1 MVTAEVLRDVSDSSQ
16 CAEVP
21 NTGEVS
27 KTCHRRHSTCMIRS
41 LKPYKVGEPQT
52 SYFLPGF
59 PVGGCRLEQHCP
71 PISQPLLQ
79 LEFPFGSKVTALVRE
94 SPEDRGREDLA

>member
-1 MVTAEVLRDVSDSSQ
+1 MLA
-16 CAEVP
+16 
-21 NTGEVS
+21 TGGIPHV
-27 KTCHRRHSTCMIRS
+27 CMIRP
-41 LKPYKVGEPQT
+41 LKPYKMGEPQT

-79 LEFPFGSKVTALVRE
+79 HEFLFGSKVTALVRE
-94 SPEDRGREDLA
+94 SPGVRGREDLA